1 MDAIITAS
9 TRAVALW
16 LPEVA
21 ASSNVIPTTS
31 RVFYRYLPIRRQSGR
46 DPDRLHSVRMAKN
59 YRPIGLDQSFQRK
72 RLIIK
77 RIGR

>member
-46 DPDRLHSVRMAKN
+46 DPDRLHSVRMA
-59 YRPIGLDQSFQRK
+59 RHSGLKARDELNIAEVK
-72 RLIIK
+72 IRL
-77 RIGR
+77 